1 MDLLLIALQEM
12 DREIKEKRRE
22 WESRVVGKIRQ
33 TAVTT
38 LTGFGMHGRSQIEYT
53 TKVPKTPNNK
63 FKLIHAKMSNKMIG
77 TLDIEIYEKAG
88 ADCLIKG
95 WAQAK
100 YLVHGFEDVLWTDD
114 LDEALAFLKQSIID
128 EERNLTTA

>member
-1 MDLLLIALQEM
+1 
-12 DREIKEKRRE
+12 
-22 WESRVVGKIRQ
+22 
-33 TAVTT
+33 
-38 LTGFGMHGRSQIEYT
+38 
-53 TKVPKTPNNK
+53 
-63 FKLIHAKMSNKMIG
+63 MIG

-88 ADCLIKG
+88 SG

-128 EERNLTTA
+128 EERNITTA

>member
-1 MDLLLIALQEM
+1 
-12 DREIKEKRRE
+12 
-22 WESRVVGKIRQ
+22 
-33 TAVTT
+33 
-38 LTGFGMHGRSQIEYT
+38 
-53 TKVPKTPNNK
+53 
-63 FKLIHAKMSNKMIG
+63 MIG

-88 ADCLIKG
+88 SDV

-128 EERNLTTA
+128 KKET